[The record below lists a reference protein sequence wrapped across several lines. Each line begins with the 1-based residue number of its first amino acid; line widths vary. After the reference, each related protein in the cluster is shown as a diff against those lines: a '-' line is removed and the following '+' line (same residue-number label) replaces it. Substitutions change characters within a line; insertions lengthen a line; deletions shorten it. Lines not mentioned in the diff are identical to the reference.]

1 MPKRRDEQ
9 APYWQQLRVAERGII
24 EYALEHGITI
34 RGTAVILGIS
44 PNYLGE
50 RLRLLGIPV
59 PDVRPGPKPGTK
71 RPAAPKLRVVEAPPP
86 PSETLDEDEDEV
98 TDTATNEGDDDT
110 DDVLEDEAEEGQED
124 DDEEGDPWDGTDED
138 EDEDEDDDKGEDANA
153 QGN

>member
-1 MPKRRDEQ
+1 MPKRRNEQ

-24 EYALEHGITI
+24 EYALEHGKTI

-59 PDVRPGPKPGTK
+59 PDVRPGPKPGTPR
-71 RPAAPKLRVVEAPPP
+71 RPATPKLRVVDGPPP
-86 PSETLDEDEDEV
+86 PAPDETLDEDEDE
-98 TDTATNEGDDDT
+98 DTEGGAAPN
-110 DDVLEDEAEEGQED
+110 DDVLEDEAEEGQD
-124 DDEEGDPWDGTDED
+124 DDEEGDPWDDANEDDED
-138 EDEDEDDDKGEDANA
+138 EGNSGGESGDASA

>member
-1 MPKRRDEQ
+1 MPKRRDEH
-9 APYWQQLRVAERGII
+9 APYWQQLRVAEKGII
-24 EYALEHGITI
+24 EYALEHGKTI

-71 RPAAPKLRVVEAPPP
+71 RPQAPKLRVVDAPPP
-86 PSETLDEDEDEV
+86 EETLDEDADDEDEE
-98 TDTATNEGDDDT
+98 TAEVEGEAEDE
-110 DDVLEDEAEEGQED
+110 LEDEAEEGQD
-124 DDEEGDPWDGTDED
+124 DDDEGDPWDDED
-138 EDEDEDDDKGEDANA
+138 EDEDEDDDDDEGEDANA